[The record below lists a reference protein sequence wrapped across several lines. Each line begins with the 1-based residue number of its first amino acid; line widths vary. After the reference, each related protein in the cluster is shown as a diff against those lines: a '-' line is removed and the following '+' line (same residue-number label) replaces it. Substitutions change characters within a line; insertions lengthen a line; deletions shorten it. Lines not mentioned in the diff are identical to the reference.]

1 MPSARKFRP
10 RHPFREWNPHLQI
23 GRAYRPGYNSE
34 QLITTPDSVRD
45 WILRVK
51 ALGVRSVISLLSE
64 AELRWYGHL
73 PGGLL
78 GSYQSA
84 GLEAFSL
91 PVPMDIPGVLTR
103 NHLEQLDAAFDRLP
117 RPLVIHCSAG
127 LVRSRAAVD
136 HLAQR
141 ISQSTPIEMPC
152 MDPEILRRI
161 RNSKRE
167 HGSCALRTGAYG
179 LDDYGILGHLLKT
192 VPNSQL
198 PQYLDEIDL
207 VRHTHKICLPCSL
220 KFLAF
225 CRSFSDGRLP
235 ERCARYSAEFEKL
248 LPAYPGNRDFM
259 DEIRR
264 AIKTNRPVLG
274 PKSRTIWPE
283 PIGWITHRGD

>member
-1 MPSARKFRP
+1 MPPPRKFRT

-23 GRAYRPGYNSE
+23 GRAYRPGYGSG
-34 QLITTPDSVRD
+34 QLITRLGLVRD
-45 WILRVK
+45 WILGVK
-51 ALGVRSVISLLSE
+51 ALGVCSVISLLSE
-64 AELRWYGHL
+64 AELRWYEHL

-84 GLEAFSL
+84 GLEAFSI
-91 PVPMDIPGVLTR
+91 PVPLDTPDVLTR
-103 NHLEQLDAAFDRLP
+103 NHLEQLDAAFERLP

-127 LVRSRAAVD
+127 LIRSRAAVD
-136 HLAQR
+136 HLIQNN
-141 ISQSTPIEMPC
+141 SQSASIKIAC

-167 HGSCALRTGAYG
+167 HTSCALRTGAYG
-179 LDDYGILGHLLKT
+179 LEDYGILSHLLKT

-207 VRHTHKICLPCSL
+207 VRHTHKTCLPCSL

-225 CRSFSDGRLP
+225 SRLFSDGRLP

-259 DEIRR
+259 GEIRL
-264 AIKTNRPVLG
+264 AIKINRPVSA
-274 PKSRTIWPE
+274 PKLRT
-283 PIGWITHRGD
+283 R